1 MPTALS
7 LVPPVVALVSL
18 VLAVGPAAS
27 AARDYVA
34 RLEASSPSARTPRIR
49 HPRLLERRPQAVVA
63 LALLVPVTWWGVL
76 SGALAD
82 TVVALPFVAVLGA
95 ACCVDAVCHR
105 LPDRLL
111 GWAALWLIVTT
122 TLRLGTGTVLGAAAG
137 EALWPAAHAALRPV
151 ARAVI
156 AAAGIGLVMVIM
168 TLLPSGMGLGDAKLS
183 ALCAL
188 WLGQL
193 SVEASVAGVMLG
205 FLLGGLTAVVLL
217 VLRRAGRKQRM
228 AFGPYLGAGAWLA
241 WLLAVT

>member
-111 GWAALWLIVTT
+111 GRAALWLIAATVV
-122 TLRLGTGTVLGAAAG
+122 RLGAEVVSGAPVG
-137 EALWPAAHAALRPV
+137 EAARPVGRAALSALGV
-151 ARAVI
+151 
-156 AAAGIGLVMVIM
+156 GLVMYLLAM
-168 TLLPSGMGLGDAKLS
+168 LPSGMGLGDVKLS

-205 FLLGGLTAVVLL
+205 FLLGGLAAVVLL

-241 WLLAVT
+241 WLLAVA

>member
-111 GWAALWLIVTT
+111 GRAALWLIAATVV
-122 TLRLGTGTVLGAAAG
+122 RLGAEVVSGAPVG
-137 EALWPAAHAALRPV
+137 EAARPVGRAALSALGV
-151 ARAVI
+151 
-156 AAAGIGLVMVIM
+156 GLVMYLLAM
-168 TLLPSGMGLGDAKLS
+168 LPSGMGLGDVKLS

-217 VLRRAGRKQRM
+217 ILRRAGRKQRM

>member
-111 GWAALWLIVTT
+111 GRAALWLIAATVV
-122 TLRLGTGTVLGAAAG
+122 RLGAEVVSGAPVG
-137 EALWPAAHAALRPV
+137 EAARPVGRAALSALGV
-151 ARAVI
+151 
-156 AAAGIGLVMVIM
+156 GLIM
-168 TLLPSGMGLGDAKLS
+168 YLLAMLPSGMGLGDVKLS

-205 FLLGGLTAVVLL
+205 FLLGGLAAVVLL

>member
-111 GWAALWLIVTT
+111 GRAALWLIAATVV
-122 TLRLGTGTVLGAAAG
+122 RLGAEVVSGAPVG
-137 EALWPAAHAALRPV
+137 EAARPVGRAALSALGV
-151 ARAVI
+151 
-156 AAAGIGLVMVIM
+156 GLVMYLLAM
-168 TLLPSGMGLGDAKLS
+168 LPSGMGLGDVKLS

-241 WLLAVT
+241 

>member
-111 GWAALWLIVTT
+111 GRAALWLIAATVV
-122 TLRLGTGTVLGAAAG
+122 RLGAEVVSGAPVG
-137 EALWPAAHAALRPV
+137 EAARPVGRAALSALGV
-151 ARAVI
+151 
-156 AAAGIGLVMVIM
+156 GLIM
-168 TLLPSGMGLGDAKLS
+168 YLLAMLPSGMGLGDVKLS

-188 WLGQL
+188 WLGRL

-205 FLLGGLTAVVLL
+205 FLLGGLAAVVLL

-228 AFGPYLGAGAWLA
+228 TFGPYLGAGAWLA

>member
-111 GWAALWLIVTT
+111 GRAALWLIAATVV
-122 TLRLGTGTVLGAAAG
+122 RLGAEVVSGAPVG
-137 EALWPAAHAALRPV
+137 EAARPVGRAALSALGV
-151 ARAVI
+151 
-156 AAAGIGLVMVIM
+156 GLIM
-168 TLLPSGMGLGDAKLS
+168 YLLAMLPSGMGLGDVKLS

>member
-111 GWAALWLIVTT
+111 GRAALWLIAATVV
-122 TLRLGTGTVLGAAAG
+122 RLGAEVVSGAPVG
-137 EALWPAAHAALRPV
+137 EATRPVGRAALSALGV
-151 ARAVI
+151 
-156 AAAGIGLVMVIM
+156 GLVMYLLAM
-168 TLLPSGMGLGDAKLS
+168 LPSGMGLGDVKLS

-205 FLLGGLTAVVLL
+205 FLLGGLAAVVLL

>member
-111 GWAALWLIVTT
+111 GRAALWLIAATVV
-122 TLRLGTGTVLGAAAG
+122 RLGAEVVSGASVG
-137 EALWPAAHAALRPV
+137 EAARPVGRAALSALGV
-151 ARAVI
+151 
-156 AAAGIGLVMVIM
+156 GLVMYLLAM
-168 TLLPSGMGLGDAKLS
+168 LPSGMGLGDVKLS

>member
-111 GWAALWLIVTT
+111 GRAALWLIAATVV
-122 TLRLGTGTVLGAAAG
+122 RLGAEVVSGAPVG
-137 EALWPAAHAALRPV
+137 EAARPVGRAALSALGV
-151 ARAVI
+151 
-156 AAAGIGLVMVIM
+156 GLVMYLLAM
-168 TLLPSGMGLGDAKLS
+168 LPSGMGLGDVKLS

-205 FLLGGLTAVVLL
+205 FLLGGLAAVVLL

-241 WLLAVT
+241 WILAVA

>member
-111 GWAALWLIVTT
+111 GRAALWLIAATVV
-122 TLRLGTGTVLGAAAG
+122 RLGAEVVSGAPVG
-137 EALWPAAHAALRPV
+137 EAARPVGRAALSALGV
-151 ARAVI
+151 
-156 AAAGIGLVMVIM
+156 GLVLYLLAM
-168 TLLPSGMGLGDAKLS
+168 LPSGMGLGDVKLS

>member
-95 ACCVDAVCHR
+95 ACCVNAVCHR

-111 GWAALWLIVTT
+111 GRAALWLIAATVV
-122 TLRLGTGTVLGAAAG
+122 RLGAEVVSGAPVG
-137 EALWPAAHAALRPV
+137 EAARPVGRAALSALGV
-151 ARAVI
+151 
-156 AAAGIGLVMVIM
+156 GLVMYLLAM
-168 TLLPSGMGLGDAKLS
+168 LPSGMGLGDVKLS

-205 FLLGGLTAVVLL
+205 FLLGGLAAVVLL

>member
-111 GWAALWLIVTT
+111 GRAALWLIAATVV
-122 TLRLGTGTVLGAAAG
+122 RLGAVVVSGAPVG
-137 EALWPAAHAALRPV
+137 EAARPVGRAALSALGV
-151 ARAVI
+151 
-156 AAAGIGLVMVIM
+156 GLVMYLLAM
-168 TLLPSGMGLGDAKLS
+168 LPSGMGLGDVKLS

>member
-1 MPTALS
+1 MSTALIAAAAVAS
-7 LVPPVVALVSL
+7 LL
-18 VLAVGPAAS
+18 LAAGPAAA
-27 AARDYVA
+27 AARGYVA
-34 RLEASSPSARTPRIR
+34 RLAAPSASGNPPRVRRSWI
-49 HPRLLERRPQAVVA
+49 LERRPQAVVA
-63 LALLVPVTWWGVL
+63 LVLTGPVVWRGGV

-82 TVVALPFVAVLGA
+82 TVVALPLVAVLGV
-95 ACCVDAVCHR
+95 ACCVDAVSHR

-151 ARAVI
+151 ARAMI

-193 SVEASVAGVMLG
+193 SAEAPFMGIILSS
-205 FLLGGLTAVVLL
+205 FIGGLAALVLL
-217 VLRRAGRKQRM
+217 VLRRASWKTPM
-228 AFGPYLGAGAWLA
+228 AYGPHLGAGAWLT
-241 WLLAVT
+241 WLLVVA

>member
-1 MPTALS
+1 M
-7 LVPPVVALVSL
+7 
-18 VLAVGPAAS
+18 
-27 AARDYVA
+27 
-34 RLEASSPSARTPRIR
+34 
-49 HPRLLERRPQAVVA
+49 VA

-95 ACCVDAVCHR
+95 ACCVYAVCHR

-111 GWAALWLIVTT
+111 GRAALWLIAATVV
-122 TLRLGTGTVLGAAAG
+122 RLGAEVVSGAPVG
-137 EALWPAAHAALRPV
+137 EAARPVGRAALSALGV
-151 ARAVI
+151 
-156 AAAGIGLVMVIM
+156 GLVMYLLAM
-168 TLLPSGMGLGDAKLS
+168 LPSGMGLGDVKLS

-228 AFGPYLGAGAWLA
+228 AFGPYLGAWAWLA

>member
-111 GWAALWLIVTT
+111 GRAALWLIAATVV
-122 TLRLGTGTVLGAAAG
+122 RLGAEVVSGAPVG
-137 EALWPAAHAALRPV
+137 EAARPVGRAALSALGV
-151 ARAVI
+151 
-156 AAAGIGLVMVIM
+156 GLIM
-168 TLLPSGMGLGDAKLS
+168 YLLAMLPSGMGLGDVKLS

-188 WLGQL
+188 WLGRL

-205 FLLGGLTAVVLL
+205 FLLGGLAAVVLL

-228 AFGPYLGAGAWLA
+228 AFDPYLGAGAWLA

>member
-111 GWAALWLIVTT
+111 GRAALWLIAATVV
-122 TLRLGTGTVLGAAAG
+122 RLGAEVVSGAPVG
-137 EALWPAAHAALRPV
+137 EAARPVGRAALSALGV
-151 ARAVI
+151 
-156 AAAGIGLVMVIM
+156 GLVMYLLAM
-168 TLLPSGMGLGDAKLS
+168 LPSGMGLGDVKLS

-241 WLLAVT
+241 WLLAVA

>member
-49 HPRLLERRPQAVVA
+49 PPRLLERRPQAVVA

-111 GWAALWLIVTT
+111 GRAALWLIAATVV
-122 TLRLGTGTVLGAAAG
+122 RLGAEVVSGAPVG
-137 EALWPAAHAALRPV
+137 EAARPVGRAALSALGV
-151 ARAVI
+151 
-156 AAAGIGLVMVIM
+156 GLVMYLLAM
-168 TLLPSGMGLGDAKLS
+168 LPSGMGLGDVKLS

-188 WLGQL
+188 WLGRL
-193 SVEASVAGVMLG
+193 S
-205 FLLGGLTAVVLL
+205 VLL

>member
-111 GWAALWLIVTT
+111 GRAALWLIAATVV
-122 TLRLGTGTVLGAAAG
+122 RLGAEVVSGAPVG
-137 EALWPAAHAALRPV
+137 EAARPTCNGSNPHCQERVVGMTALRFI
-151 ARAVI
+151 RACRI
-156 AAAGIGLVMVIM
+156 A
-168 TLLPSGMGLGDAKLS
+168 
-183 ALCAL
+183 
-188 WLGQL
+188 
-193 SVEASVAGVMLG
+193 E
-205 FLLGGLTAVVLL
+205 
-217 VLRRAGRKQRM
+217 
-228 AFGPYLGAGAWLA
+228 
-241 WLLAVT
+241 

>member
-111 GWAALWLIVTT
+111 GRAALWLIAATVV
-122 TLRLGTGTVLGAAAG
+122 RLGAEVVSGAPVG
-137 EALWPAAHAALRPV
+137 EAARPVGRAALSALGV
-151 ARAVI
+151 
-156 AAAGIGLVMVIM
+156 GLVMYLLAM
-168 TLLPSGMGLGDAKLS
+168 LPSGMGLGDVKLS

-217 VLRRAGRKQRM
+217 VLRRAGCKQRM

>member
-111 GWAALWLIVTT
+111 GRAALWLIAATVV
-122 TLRLGTGTVLGAAAG
+122 RLGAEVVSGAPVG
-137 EALWPAAHAALRPV
+137 EATRPVGRAALSALGV
-151 ARAVI
+151 
-156 AAAGIGLVMVIM
+156 GLVMYLLAM
-168 TLLPSGMGLGDAKLS
+168 LPSGMGLGDVKLS

-205 FLLGGLTAVVLL
+205 FLLGGLAAVVLL

-241 WLLAVT
+241 WLLAVA

>member
-111 GWAALWLIVTT
+111 GRAALWLIAATVV
-122 TLRLGTGTVLGAAAG
+122 RLGAEVVSGAPVG
-137 EALWPAAHAALRPV
+137 EATRPVGRAALSALGV
-151 ARAVI
+151 
-156 AAAGIGLVMVIM
+156 GLVMYLLAM
-168 TLLPSGMGLGDAKLS
+168 LPSGMGLGDVKLS

-188 WLGQL
+188 WLGRL

>member
-111 GWAALWLIVTT
+111 GRAALWLIAATVV
-122 TLRLGTGTVLGAAAG
+122 RLGAEVVSGAPVG
-137 EALWPAAHAALRPV
+137 EAARPVGRAALSALGV
-151 ARAVI
+151 
-156 AAAGIGLVMVIM
+156 GLVMYLLAM
-168 TLLPSGMGLGDAKLS
+168 LPSGMGLGDVKLS

>member
-34 RLEASSPSARTPRIR
+34 RLEASSPSARMPRIR

-111 GWAALWLIVTT
+111 GRAALWLIAATVV
-122 TLRLGTGTVLGAAAG
+122 RLGAEVVSGAPVG
-137 EALWPAAHAALRPV
+137 EAARPVGRAALSALGV
-151 ARAVI
+151 
-156 AAAGIGLVMVIM
+156 GLVMYLLAM
-168 TLLPSGMGLGDAKLS
+168 LPSGMGLGDVKLS

-205 FLLGGLTAVVLL
+205 FFLGGLTAVVLL

>member
-7 LVPPVVALVSL
+7 LVLPVVALVSL

-111 GWAALWLIVTT
+111 GRAALWLIAATVV
-122 TLRLGTGTVLGAAAG
+122 RLGAEVVSGAPVG
-137 EALWPAAHAALRPV
+137 EAARPVGRAALSALGV
-151 ARAVI
+151 
-156 AAAGIGLVMVIM
+156 GLVMYLLAM
-168 TLLPSGMGLGDAKLS
+168 LPSGMGLGDVKLS

>member
-111 GWAALWLIVTT
+111 GRAALWLIAATVV
-122 TLRLGTGTVLGAAAG
+122 RLGAEVVSGAPVG
-137 EALWPAAHAALRPV
+137 EAARPVGRAALSALGV
-151 ARAVI
+151 
-156 AAAGIGLVMVIM
+156 GLVMYLLAM
-168 TLLPSGMGLGDAKLS
+168 LPSGMGLGDVKLS

-217 VLRRAGRKQRM
+217 VLRRAGREQRM

>member
-63 LALLVPVTWWGVL
+63 LALLVPVTWWGIL

-111 GWAALWLIVTT
+111 GRAALWLIAATVV
-122 TLRLGTGTVLGAAAG
+122 RLGAEVVSGAPVG
-137 EALWPAAHAALRPV
+137 EAARPVGRAALSALGV
-151 ARAVI
+151 
-156 AAAGIGLVMVIM
+156 GLVMYLLAM
-168 TLLPSGMGLGDAKLS
+168 LPSGMGLGDVKLS

>member
-111 GWAALWLIVTT
+111 GRAALWLIAATVV
-122 TLRLGTGTVLGAAAG
+122 RLGAEVVSGAPVG
-137 EALWPAAHAALRPV
+137 EAARPVGRAALSALGV
-151 ARAVI
+151 
-156 AAAGIGLVMVIM
+156 GLVMYLLAM
-168 TLLPSGMGLGDAKLS
+168 LPSGMGLGDVKLS

-205 FLLGGLTAVVLL
+205 FLLGGLAAVVLL

>member
-111 GWAALWLIVTT
+111 GRAALWLIAATVV
-122 TLRLGTGTVLGAAAG
+122 RLGAEVVSGAPVG
-137 EALWPAAHAALRPV
+137 EAARPVGRAAL
-151 ARAVI
+151 
-156 AAAGIGLVMVIM
+156 AALGVGLVMYLLA
-168 TLLPSGMGLGDAKLS
+168 LLPSGMGLGDVKLS

>member
-111 GWAALWLIVTT
+111 GRAALWLIAA
-122 TLRLGTGTVLGAAAG
+122 TVGAEVVSGAPVG
-137 EALWPAAHAALRPV
+137 EAARPVGRAALSALGV
-151 ARAVI
+151 
-156 AAAGIGLVMVIM
+156 GLVMYLLAM
-168 TLLPSGMGLGDAKLS
+168 LPSGMGLGDVKLS

-228 AFGPYLGAGAWLA
+228 AFGPYLGAGSWLA

>member
-27 AARDYVA
+27 ATRDYVA

-111 GWAALWLIVTT
+111 GRAALWLIAATVV
-122 TLRLGTGTVLGAAAG
+122 RLGAEVVSGAPVG
-137 EALWPAAHAALRPV
+137 EAARPVGRAALSALGV
-151 ARAVI
+151 
-156 AAAGIGLVMVIM
+156 GLVMYLLAM
-168 TLLPSGMGLGDAKLS
+168 LPSGMGLGDVKLS

>member
-76 SGALAD
+76 SGAHAD

-111 GWAALWLIVTT
+111 GRAALWLIAATVV
-122 TLRLGTGTVLGAAAG
+122 RLGAEVVSGAPVG
-137 EALWPAAHAALRPV
+137 EAARPVGRAALSALGV
-151 ARAVI
+151 
-156 AAAGIGLVMVIM
+156 GLVMYLLAM
-168 TLLPSGMGLGDAKLS
+168 LPSGMGLGDVKLS

-205 FLLGGLTAVVLL
+205 FLLGGLAAVVLL

>member
-111 GWAALWLIVTT
+111 GRSAR
-122 TLRLGTGTVLGAAAG
+122 RLGPWG
-137 EALWPAAHAALRPV
+137 EPRSP
-151 ARAVI
+151 R
-156 AAAGIGLVMVIM
+156 
-168 TLLPSGMGLGDAKLS
+168 SES
-183 ALCAL
+183 ASSCISWRCCPRGWGSAT
-188 WLGQL
+188 
-193 SVEASVAGVMLG
+193 SS
-205 FLLGGLTAVVLL
+205 
-217 VLRRAGRKQRM
+217 
-228 AFGPYLGAGAWLA
+228 
-241 WLLAVT
+241 

>member
-111 GWAALWLIVTT
+111 GWAALWLIAATVV
-122 TLRLGTGTVLGAAAG
+122 RLGAEVVSGAPVG
-137 EALWPAAHAALRPV
+137 EAARPVGRAALSALGV
-151 ARAVI
+151 
-156 AAAGIGLVMVIM
+156 GLVMYLLAM
-168 TLLPSGMGLGDAKLS
+168 LPSGMGLGDVKLS

-205 FLLGGLTAVVLL
+205 FLLGGLAAVVLL

-241 WLLAVT
+241 WLLAVA

>member
-111 GWAALWLIVTT
+111 GRAALWLIAATVV
-122 TLRLGTGTVLGAAAG
+122 RLGAEVVSG
-137 EALWPAAHAALRPV
+137 EAARPVGRAALSALGV
-151 ARAVI
+151 
-156 AAAGIGLVMVIM
+156 GLIM
-168 TLLPSGMGLGDAKLS
+168 YLLAMLPSGMGLGDVKLS

-188 WLGQL
+188 WLGRL

-205 FLLGGLTAVVLL
+205 FLLGGLAAVVLL

>member
-7 LVPPVVALVSL
+7 LVPPVVALASL

-111 GWAALWLIVTT
+111 GRAALWLIAATVV
-122 TLRLGTGTVLGAAAG
+122 RLGAEVLSGAPVG
-137 EALWPAAHAALRPV
+137 EAARPVGRAALSALGV
-151 ARAVI
+151 
-156 AAAGIGLVMVIM
+156 GLVMYLLAM
-168 TLLPSGMGLGDAKLS
+168 LPSGMGLGDVKLS

-188 WLGQL
+188 WLGRL

>member
-111 GWAALWLIVTT
+111 GRAALWLIAATVV
-122 TLRLGTGTVLGAAAG
+122 RLGAEVVSGAPVG
-137 EALWPAAHAALRPV
+137 EAARPVGRAALSALGV
-151 ARAVI
+151 
-156 AAAGIGLVMVIM
+156 GLVMYLLAM
-168 TLLPSGMGLGDAKLS
+168 LPSGMGLGDVKLS

-205 FLLGGLTAVVLL
+205 FLLGGLAAVVLL

-241 WLLAVT
+241 

>member
-111 GWAALWLIVTT
+111 GRAALWLIAATVV
-122 TLRLGTGTVLGAAAG
+122 RLGAEVVSGAPVG
-137 EALWPAAHAALRPV
+137 EAARPVGRAALSALGV
-151 ARAVI
+151 
-156 AAAGIGLVMVIM
+156 GLVMYLLAM
-168 TLLPSGMGLGDAKLS
+168 LPSGMGLGDVKLS

-188 WLGQL
+188 WLGRL

-228 AFGPYLGAGAWLA
+228 AFGPYLGARAWLA

>member
-111 GWAALWLIVTT
+111 GRAALWLIAATVV
-122 TLRLGTGTVLGAAAG
+122 RLGAEVVSGAPVG
-137 EALWPAAHAALRPV
+137 EATRPVGRAALSALGV
-151 ARAVI
+151 
-156 AAAGIGLVMVIM
+156 GLVMYLLAM
-168 TLLPSGMGLGDAKLS
+168 LPSGMGLGDVKLS

>member
-111 GWAALWLIVTT
+111 GRAALWLIAATVV
-122 TLRLGTGTVLGAAAG
+122 RLGAEVVSGAPVG
-137 EALWPAAHAALRPV
+137 EAARPVGRAALSALGV
-151 ARAVI
+151 
-156 AAAGIGLVMVIM
+156 GLVMYLLAM
-168 TLLPSGMGLGDAKLS
+168 LPSGMGLGDVKLS

-188 WLGQL
+188 WLGRL

-228 AFGPYLGAGAWLA
+228 AFGPYLGARAWLA
-241 WLLAVT
+241 WLLADT

>member
-49 HPRLLERRPQAVVA
+49 HPRLLERRPQAAVA
-63 LALLVPVTWWGVL
+63 PALLVPVTWWGAL

-111 GWAALWLIVTT
+111 GRAALWLIAATVV
-122 TLRLGTGTVLGAAAG
+122 RLGAEVVSGAPVG
-137 EALWPAAHAALRPV
+137 EAARPVGRAALSALGV
-151 ARAVI
+151 
-156 AAAGIGLVMVIM
+156 GLVMYLLAM
-168 TLLPSGMGLGDAKLS
+168 LPSGMGLGDVKLS

-241 WLLAVT
+241 WLLAVA